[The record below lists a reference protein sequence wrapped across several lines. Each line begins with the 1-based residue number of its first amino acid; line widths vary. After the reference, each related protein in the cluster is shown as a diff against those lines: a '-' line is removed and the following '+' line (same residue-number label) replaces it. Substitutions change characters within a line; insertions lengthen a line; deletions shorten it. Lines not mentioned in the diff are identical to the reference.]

1 MKKMEL
7 VDLVKGS
14 SLKESEKE
22 EIINGINELESNN
35 TEVNEQKLVEIL
47 LKVFVIAEK
56 IKCFFE

>member
-56 IKCFFE
+56 IKGFFE